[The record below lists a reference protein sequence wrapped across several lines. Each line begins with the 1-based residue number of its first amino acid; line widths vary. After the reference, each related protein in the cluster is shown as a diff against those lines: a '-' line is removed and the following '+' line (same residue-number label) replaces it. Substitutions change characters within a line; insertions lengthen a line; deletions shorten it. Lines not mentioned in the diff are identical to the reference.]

1 MQYHAIP
8 CNTMQYHGTLIT
20 ADGAY
25 HCPVGS
31 IMAIFYD
38 TVSNQSKDK
47 MVKQF
52 NLNPNIFIY
61 NGFPGLQT
69 SDLDVYKRGQ
79 RSKPSKKHSSLL
91 QRIGPKVSTNG
102 LVTDGGGD
110 GSRNGW
116 RMFEFQ

>member
-1 MQYHAIP
+1 M
-8 CNTMQYHGTLIT
+8 
-20 ADGAY
+20 
-25 HCPVGS
+25 
-31 IMAIFYD
+31 
-38 TVSNQSKDK
+38 
-47 MVKQF
+47 
-52 NLNPNIFIY
+52 

-110 GSRNGW
+110 GSRMVGGCLSSSERLNVL
-116 RMFEFQ
+116 EDH